1 MRIKQPK
8 ELFRA
13 SNERRPKQDIPT
25 EAARLKARMARRA
38 QNPAPVVEPKPEP
51 NS

>member
-1 MRIKQPK
+1 MRTKQPK
-8 ELFRA
+8 TLFRA

-25 EAARLKARMARRA
+25 EAARLKARMARKL
-38 QNPAPVVEPKPEP
+38 QNPATVETKPKS